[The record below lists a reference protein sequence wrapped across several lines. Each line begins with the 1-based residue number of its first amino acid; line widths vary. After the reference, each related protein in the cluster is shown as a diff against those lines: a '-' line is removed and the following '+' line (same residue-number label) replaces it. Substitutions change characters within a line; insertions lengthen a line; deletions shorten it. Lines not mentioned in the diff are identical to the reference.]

1 MADLVDRQ
9 GRLTPDGVRKA
20 GEIGRQLMADRGI
33 EGGPIPPDIVRE
45 ARALVRSGHTGRFE
59 KSQGLDRVSEAMMD
73 AMYSGEGSQQMAD
86 DFVSP
91 WTQTQSIEKRQLQ
104 PSLIR
109 RQFPDPTTLEAVEA
123 VPGAQP
129 RSEEDIRREI
139 MMELQRDNPDYV
151 PPMPPRMGYIEKMP
165 PMESIEKMPPRMG
178 SFLESQ
184 TDVELMRALN
194 PENLPQQQPRE
205 MESRSQTELD
215 LAFQAAAI
223 EASEATRKLSESG
236 VSNAAIEQLRIERQ
250 NATDRMARIKEE
262 QERRRVGAAAMA
274 GDLMVPDRAPAPAA
288 GGGDTSR
295 FMERDPIMAY
305 RGGGMAGLKKKVGKY
320 AQGGL
325 APRIVGETGPE
336 VALVGEEGPELV
348 MTAKQTRDLLA
359 ILGEPSPKKEIKS
372 VPLAAYDEG
381 GVTGVTRAEP
391 TGEELTTDSLER
403 YISYL
408 RDQEPT
414 AELAFDPSTSEMLA
428 QTTLDTL
435 GNPYVAGAITAA
447 SFIPVVRGGALATRG
462 LATTT
467 LAGAR
472 GAAARGGARAGAGR
486 VATGSA
492 PGSAGVTGGRLVTG
506 APPVRTTPLT
516 AGTGGVVRPVPNP
529 NAPAIRVPP
538 PRRSPPD
545 AVNSYGRMSDAQRAA
560 VRSDLRT
567 TNPDMSR
574 MSNSQIDDLITQ
586 LRSVRSTTTQMGAGT
601 ARVENP
607 PSLASRI
614 IQSIDRHTRPSAIE
628 AFRQTSSLYDTLPIT
643 RGSRERTDEMFQRVR
658 GERLAEEAHDQR
670 IEDYWQTRREAT
682 DEEARATFRDY
693 GQATVVMEAGLRR
706 IERKREKG
714 EPLTAV
720 EEATL
725 RDPGAVLY
733 LYREYGDLNSQ
744 LVQDNIAWINA
755 GGQEGQRERE
765 RLAEE
770 ESRST
775 YEELE
780 RQVLDSHVE
789 FGQ

>member
-1 MADLVDRQ
+1 MPDRK
-9 GRLTPDGVRKA
+9 GRLTPD
-20 GEIGRQLMADRGI
+20 EIREAGRQAMALSGGSGVPSKRLINQSLNMIRSPMPTYQEGGVTTVSEGSPDSGILGPGVPPPTDPDVAPESMEAIRRGI
-33 EGGPIPPDIVRE
+33 
-45 ARALVRSGHTGRFE
+45 
-59 KSQGLDRVSEAMMD
+59 
-73 AMYSGEGSQQMAD
+73 QQ
-86 DFVSP
+86 
-91 WTQTQSIEKRQLQ
+91 
-104 PSLIR
+104 
-109 RQFPDPTTLEAVEA
+109 
-123 VPGAQP
+123 
-129 RSEEDIRREI
+129 
-139 MMELQRDNPDYV
+139 ELLRDNPD
-151 PPMPPRMGYIEKMP
+151 
-165 PMESIEKMPPRMG
+165 MEPRMG
-178 SFLESQ
+178 SYVQDS
-184 TDVELMRALN
+184 TDAELMLALD
-194 PENLPQQQPRE
+194 PENLPQTQPRG
-205 MESRSQTELD
+205 MENRTQTELD

-236 VSNAAIEQLRIERQ
+236 LSNAAIEQFRMERQ
-250 NATDRMARIKEE
+250 EATDRMARIKEE
-262 QERRRVGAAAMA
+262 QERRRVGAAARA
-274 GDLMVPDRAPAPAA
+274 GSGGFYDTSFDEDVSRYRSELLGEAMGTEPARAPAPAA

-391 TGEELTTDSLER
+391 TGEDLSTDSLQE
-403 YISYL
+403 YVAYL
-408 RDQEPT
+408 RGQEPT
-414 AELAFDPSTSEMLA
+414 AELAFDPSVSEMLA

-435 GNPYVAGAITAA
+435 GHPVVAGGITAA
-447 SFIPVVRGGALATRG
+447 SFLPVVRGGALATRG
-462 LATTT
+462 LATGT
-467 LAGAR
+467 LAAGRSSATR
-472 GAAARGGARAGAGR
+472 GAARTGAGSVARGTAPEGAG
-486 VATGSA
+486 VA
-492 PGSAGVTGGRLVTG
+492 GGRLVAG
-506 APPVRTTPLT
+506 APPVRTTPLS
-516 AGTGGVVRPVPNP
+516 AGSGGVVRPTPNP
-529 NAPAIRVPP
+529 NAPPIRVPP
-538 PRRSPPD
+538 PQRSPVET
-545 AVNSYGRMSDAQRAA
+545 VNSYGRMSDAQRAA
-560 VRSDLRT
+560 VREDLRLI
-567 TNPDMSR
+567 NVDMGR
-574 MSNSQIDDLITQ
+574 MSNSQIDDLIGQ
-586 LRSVRSTTTQMGAGT
+586 LRNIRSTTTQVGAGT

-614 IQSIDRHTRPSAIE
+614 IQTIDRHTRPSAIE
-628 AFRQTSSLYDTLPIT
+628 SFRQSSSIYDLLDSTVL
-643 RGSRERTDEMFQRVR
+643 GSMERTDEMFQRAR
-658 GERLAEEAHDQR
+658 DEQAAEEAHDQR
-670 IEDYWQTRREAT
+670 IEDYWRIRREAT
-682 DEEARATFRDY
+682 DPVARDAFRDY
-693 GQATVVMEAGLRR
+693 GQATVLMEASLRR
-706 IERKREKG
+706 IERKRGRG

-770 ESRST
+770 EGRRT

-780 RQVLDSHVE
+780 RQILDSHVE